1 MNILIAGSTGTIGRQ
16 LVKQALEGD
25 HEVTAFARDPS
36 KLQIDNHKLTT
47 YRGDILDPASVKQAM
62 PGKDAVLCAL
72 GAGSKGGVRAAGT
85 HNLIEAMKENG
96 VRRLV
101 CLSSLGVGDSRGNLN
116 FFWKHI
122 MFGLLLRRAFADHV
136 AQEDRVRASSLD
148 WTIVRPG
155 AYTDGDRTGGYR
167 HGFPASASDLKLKV
181 SRADVA
187 DFMLRQLTD
196 DSYLHRAPGI
206 SY

>member
-1 MNILIAGSTGTIGRQ
+1 MKVLIIGATGTIGRE
-16 LVKQALEGD
+16 LVSQALARG

-36 KLQIDNHKLTT
+36 KLSPAAPASTVAQ
-47 YRGDILDPASVKQAM
+47 GDALDPASIESHM
-62 PGKDAVLCAL
+62 PRHDAVVIAL
-72 GAGSKGGVRAAGT
+72 GAGSQGRIRSQGT
-85 HNLIEAMKENG
+85 QHVIQAMKNHG

-101 CLSSLGVGDSRGNLN
+101 CLSSLGVGESSGNLN
-116 FFWKHI
+116 FFWKYI

-136 AQEDRVRASSLD
+136 LQEEYVRQSGLD

-155 AYTDGDRTGGYR
+155 AYTDGELTKSYR
-167 HGFPASASDLKLKV
+167 HGFPADARGLKLKV

-187 DFMLRQLTD
+187 HFMLEQLD
-196 DSYLHRAPGI
+196 DDRYHLKSPGI